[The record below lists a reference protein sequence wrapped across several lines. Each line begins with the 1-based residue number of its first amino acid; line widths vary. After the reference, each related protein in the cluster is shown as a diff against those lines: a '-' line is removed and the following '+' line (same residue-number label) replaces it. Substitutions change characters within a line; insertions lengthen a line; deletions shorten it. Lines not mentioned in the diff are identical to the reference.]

1 MAHNSLIY
9 LIPLIAAF
17 LLFLAKVYGFERA
30 RTQGSP
36 SFALALVSV
45 ALIIAYLTL
54 TVLRIV
60 PPWAGPGFGGAGV
73 ILLGLAVLLLRVY

>member
-17 LLFLAKVYGFERA
+17 LLFIVKVYGFERA

-36 SFALALVSV
+36 SFALALLTV
-45 ALIIAYLTL
+45 ALIISYLTL

-60 PPWAGPGFGGAGV
+60 PPWAGTGIGAAGV
-73 ILLGLAVLLLRVY
+73 VLLGLAVLMLRVY